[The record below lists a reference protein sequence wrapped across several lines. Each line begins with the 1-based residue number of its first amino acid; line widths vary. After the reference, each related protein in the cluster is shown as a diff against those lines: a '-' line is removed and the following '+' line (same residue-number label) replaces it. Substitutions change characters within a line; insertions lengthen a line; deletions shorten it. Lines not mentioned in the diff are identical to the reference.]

1 MTDKTPSWQRW
12 LVFGSAALG
21 MAVTVSLGVW
31 QLGRANE
38 KTQLHNFKTMQ
49 SVQVTLEGQSLSAN
63 LEEAPQRLALIHRR
77 MVLKGRWVAERTVF
91 LENRQ
96 MNAKPGFFVMTPL
109 VLEGNGAVVLVQ
121 RGWVQRS
128 FTDREALPALETPGG
143 LVEVQGHLAP
153 WPSRLYDFG
162 GAEKGPIRQ
171 NLDLQGF
178 REETGLGLLEVSLLQ
193 SGAASEGLLRE
204 WPVVASGVEKH
215 HGYAF
220 QWFGLSGLIALLY
233 VWFQIVQ
240 PRRSKR
246 RDR

>member
-1 MTDKTPSWQRW
+1 MIEKTPSWQRW
-12 LVFGSAALG
+12 LVLLAAVLG
-21 MAVTVSLGVW
+21 VGVTFSLGLW
-31 QLGRANE
+31 QLGRAAE
-38 KTQLHNFKTMQ
+38 KTALQDARDQQ
-49 SVQVTLEGQSLSAN
+49 SAMAALDGRSLGVALNGQA
-63 LEEAPQRLALIHRR
+63 QRVALIHRR
-77 MVLKGRWVAERTVF
+77 MVLTGRWLAKHTVY

-96 MNAKPGFFVMTPL
+96 MNAKPGFFVLTPFEI
-109 VLEGNGAVVLVQ
+109 EGTGAVILVQ
-121 RGWVQRS
+121 RGWAQRS
-128 FTDREALPALETPGG
+128 FTDRSALPAIDTPQG

-162 GAEKGPIRQ
+162 GAEQGPIRQ
-171 NLDLQGF
+171 NLDLSAF
-178 REETGLGLLEVSLLQ
+178 RQETSLAVLEVSLLQ

-240 PRRSKR
+240 PRRQKR
-246 RDR
+246 PA